1 MRPRQIFLL
10 ALGVSILSHPAWGLV
25 KMWAH
30 KERAMG
36 DAANPI
42 SSVVADA
49 VAVLG

>member
-10 ALGVSILSHPAWGLV
+10 ALSVSILSHPAWGLV
-25 KMWAH
+25 KIWAH

-36 DAANPI
+36 EGANPVA
-42 SSVVADA
+42 SVVADA